1 MRVHRGGPTPKPH
14 LLRWL
19 EGARPPKHAHAPSAE
34 FRTVPAARQ
43 AKVTA
48 ALRQTLSAQLSSS
61 PAVKDLTAH
70 VGAPDFY
77 DTLAKYDPKCAAQWH
92 EMAKVQREFAAA
104 EPKYDAKTRAY
115 SESMRLTLHAAVLQ
129 HFAAP
134 ETNHGLSLYDR
145 FIALHPTAFHQNGG
159 WVDNLQI
166 PLAGALAVAEATP
179 GEMWLNAAGLFQGSF
194 ITDAPTIQAAQWVR
208 EARRAAL
215 GGWGPGR

>member
-1 MRVHRGGPTPKPH
+1 
-14 LLRWL
+14 
-19 EGARPPKHAHAPSAE
+19 
-34 FRTVPAARQ
+34 VPAARQ

-48 ALRQTLSAQLSSS
+48 ALQQKLGAQLGPS
-61 PAVKDLTAH
+61 PAVKDLIAH

-77 DTLAKYDPKCAAQWH
+77 DVLAKHDPKFAAQWH
-92 EMAKVQREFAAA
+92 EMAKVQRQFAAA

-129 HFAAP
+129 HFAVP
-134 ETNHGLSLYDR
+134 ESNHGLSLYDR
-145 FIALHPTAFHQNGG
+145 FIALHPTAFHQNGA

-179 GEMWLNAAGLFQGSF
+179 GEMWLNAAGLFEGSF

-215 GGWGPGR
+215 AGWGPGR